1 MSLTV
6 VREEH
11 GRFDD
16 RDPRALCVIDT
27 ADPGPRLEI
36 RTADWC
42 RIDVLG
48 FNDPLGRVAIP
59 DRSAKRRRAEP
70 SAAMLDKLT
79 LDAPTLLVSHIT

>member
-59 DRSAKRRRAEP
+59 DRSA
-70 SAAMLDKLT
+70 MLDKLT